1 MAVAVVLFIGL
12 AVVGVFVAVL
22 IVDGERGA
30 ERSPEVV
37 ANAGSTYRLTAT
49 DDSDPNETTPE
60 SAHFDLST
68 TLTIDV
74 SDVATGTT
82 AEVHVG
88 TVVAILEDQTV
99 PVRIAEPQLL
109 RFDEQGRPD
118 AIVILAADGTGSFF
132 YFVDLLFPVTSPD
145 PASEDDPWPVAF
157 EAGFPVAT
165 GGARYEG
172 TGELVGHE
180 QVAGIQAEVI
190 RNDLSFEYDFTMLAP
205 EVAELSGLGSVS
217 SGTISVTGTGTVILT
232 GWIDPSTGQTLRTE
246 VEGGYDVEWQYRDFD
261 PTEVEIGNAD
271 FGATG
276 TFAASLE
283 LVP

>member
-1 MAVAVVLFIGL
+1 VAVAVVSFIGL
-12 AVVGVFVAVL
+12 AVVGWLVASL
-22 IVDGERGA
+22 SGDEEPRA
-30 ERSPEVV
+30 KRSPEVV
-37 ANAGSTYRLTAT
+37 ANAGPTYRLTAT
-49 DDSDPNETTPE
+49 DDPDPNETTPE
-60 SAHFDLST
+60 GAHFDLST

-88 TVVAILEDQTV
+88 TVVARFEDQIVT
-99 PVRIAEPQLL
+99 VRIAEPQLL

-118 AIVILAADGTGSFF
+118 AIVILAADGTGTFI

-145 PASEDDPWPVAF
+145 HASEGDSWAVAF
-157 EAGFPVAT
+157 EAGLPVAT

-172 TGELVGHE
+172 TGKLVGHE
-180 QVAGIQAEVI
+180 QVAGIRAEVV

-205 EVAELSGLGSVS
+205 KVAEISGLGSVS
-217 SGTISVTGTGTVILT
+217 RGTTRVTGTGTMILT

-246 VEGGYDVEWQYRDFD
+246 VEGDYDVEYQYRDFD
-261 PTEVEIGNAD
+261 PTENAID
-271 FGATG
+271 DADIGATG